1 MRIALLVALT
11 LLTGPAVAS
20 DWSRFRGPNGTG
32 VDESTDLPIRFDLE
46 HNLVWSTAL
55 AAGYS
60 SPVLTKDRI
69 FLTGETDGALS
80 ILAVNDLGDSV
91 YATPAISDGRI
102 YIRAQSGL
110 HCFGK
115 PRS

>member
-1 MRIALLVALT
+1 MRVALIVAPT
-11 LLTGPAVAS
+11 LLTGPALAF

-46 HNLVWSTAL
+46 HNLAWSTPL
-55 AAGYS
+55 AEGYS
-60 SPVLTKDRI
+60 SPVIAKDRI
-69 FLTGETDGALS
+69 FLTGEADGALS

-91 YATPAISDGRI
+91 YATPAISDGGL
-102 YIRAQSGL
+102 YIRTQGGL